1 MINLHIERLEKYV
14 LLQLKDARLDATN
27 APSLRQVATTE
38 IEPEEVTNII
48 LDITTAK
55 YIDSSGLS
63 AILVV
68 NRLCK
73 DFAGKM
79 VLVGASEHVVKLIKI
94 SQLDKVL
101 DMLPTIEEAIDDIFM
116 SELEKEMGESEEI

>member
-1 MINLHIERLEKYV
+1 MINLHIDRQEKYV
-14 LLQLKDARLDATN
+14 LLQLQDARLDATN
-27 APSLRQVATTE
+27 APSLRQIATKE
-38 IEPEEVTNII
+38 SEPEEVCNII
-48 LDITTAK
+48 LDITAAK

-73 DFAGKM
+73 DFLGKM
-79 VLVGASEHVVKLIKI
+79 ILVGASEHVIKLIKI

-101 DMLPTIEEAIDDIFM
+101 DMLPTVEEAIDDIFM
-116 SELEKEMGESEEI
+116 SELQKEMGESEL

>member
-1 MINLHIERLEKYV
+1 MINLHIDRQEKYV

-27 APSLRQVATTE
+27 APSLRQVAAKE
-38 IEPEEVTNII
+38 SESEEVCNVI
-48 LDITTAK
+48 LDITAAK

-73 DFAGKM
+73 DFEGKM
-79 VLVGASEHVVKLIKI
+79 ILVGASEHVVKLIKI

-101 DMLPTIEEAIDDIFM
+101 DMLPTVEEGIDDIFM
-116 SELEKEMGESEEI
+116 SELEKEMGEREEK

>member
-1 MINLHIERLEKYV
+1 MINLHLDRQEKYL

-27 APSLRQVATTE
+27 APALRQLIAKEGEADDFSNV
-38 IEPEEVTNII
+38 I

-73 DFAGKM
+73 DFNGKM

-101 DMLPTIEEAIDDIFM
+101 DMLPTVEEGIDDIFM
-116 SELEKEMGESEEI
+116 SELEKEMGESEEK

>member
-1 MINLHIERLEKYV
+1 MINLHLDRQEKY
-14 LLQLKDARLDATN
+14 LFLQLQDARLDATN
-27 APSLRQVATTE
+27 APSLRQVAAKE
-38 IEPEEVTNII
+38 AEAENLSNVI
-48 LDITTAK
+48 LDITAAK

-73 DFAGKM
+73 DFEGKM

-101 DMLPTIEEAIDDIFM
+101 DMLPTVEEAIDDIFM
-116 SELEKEMGESEEI
+116 SELQKEMGETEL